1 MTKILKVIKPFY
13 VMEVN
18 DTFELS
24 QDGTVY
30 SRVFTE
36 VLDNQTDNGVT
47 TKATYTSDYTIS
59 KEYAKQL
66 IEQGYLAEVAPK
78 EEKPFVNVF
87 DEIDALIAKYTEDL
101 NNLSNTKGEI
111 PDVIKLENTTVLL
124 NLIKVLNHLA
134 SLKK

>member
-30 SRVFTE
+30 SSVFNE
-36 VLDNQTDNGVT
+36 VFDNQTDNGVT

-78 EEKPFVNVF
+78 EEKPFVNSKYCSKVR
-87 DEIDALIAKYTEDL
+87 EHYPITPIRYALTSLLIILVADKRKE
-101 NNLSNTKGEI
+101 GENRY
-111 PDVIKLENTTVLL
+111 KFLL
-124 NLIKVLNHLA
+124 RIGD
-134 SLKK
+134 S

>member
-13 VMEVN
+13 VMEIG

-24 QDGTVY
+24 QDGSIY
-30 SRVFTE
+30 SSVFSE
-36 VLDNQTDNGVT
+36 VFDNQTDNGVT

>member
-13 VMEVN
+13 VMEIG

-30 SRVFTE
+30 SSVFNE
-36 VLDNQTDNGVT
+36 VFDNQTDNGVT

-66 IEQGYLAEVAPK
+66 IEQGYLVEVAPK

-87 DEIDALIAKYTEDL
+87 DDIDALIAKYTEDL